1 MFQTD
6 YDMTV
11 SNEDLVV
18 LILGIIALILSFSDV
33 RSPDTL
39 AWISFPA
46 LVLVIVGWGM
56 SRFRRRPLPKQVQYT
71 KSIYLSVIKT
81 LRNYNLFSIIIQ
93 NILFLSRYIEP
104 NTEARTILLF
114 NCAALITLEFL
125 ELAGNIT
132 VTDTLRIFPVLEGED
147 EKTAKKKQF
156 QILFGRSFWIWIS
169 ITSIISIGVIF
180 LPINSAL
187 VTKDALL
194 ISLQVVALLLGVGT
208 FLLVY
213 YQTMNFDGVLRAD
226 LAIKAV
232 NYYTVIDLEE
242 KGIELL
248 ERYLREVDSYN
259 IGILSKLAGMY
270 LKRHDFDTT
279 LATTAKI
286 IEYTTE
292 HQTKTPH
299 LNSRAHLLR
308 AICFKAKE
316 NYEEAYKEVSKSL
329 VHHPENTA
337 ARKLRRTLR
346 RSLKATE
353 QIKKPKQ

>member
-18 LILGIIALILSFSDV
+18 LILGIIALILSFSDI
-33 RSPDTL
+33 RSSDTL

-46 LVLVIVGWGM
+46 LILVIVGWGI
-56 SRFRRRPLPKQVQYT
+56 SRFRLRPLPKQIQYT

-81 LRNYNLFSIIIQ
+81 LRNYSLFSIIIQ

-114 NCAALITLEFL
+114 NFAALITLEFL
-125 ELAGNIT
+125 EFAGNIT
-132 VTDTLRIFPVLEGED
+132 VTDTLRIFPLLEGED

-156 QILFGRSFWIWIS
+156 QLLFGRSFWIWIS
-169 ITSIISIGVIF
+169 ITSIISLAVIF

-194 ISLQVVALLLGVGT
+194 ISSQVVALLLGIGT
-208 FLLVY
+208 FLLIY

-226 LAIKAV
+226 LVIKAV
-232 NYYTVIDLEE
+232 NYYTVIDFEE

-259 IGILSKLAGMY
+259 IGILSKLAGIY
-270 LKRHDFDTT
+270 VKRHDFDKT

-286 IEYTTE
+286 IKYTTE
-292 HQTKTPH
+292 HQTSTPH

-316 NYEEAYKEVSKSL
+316 DYEEAYKEVTQSL

-346 RSLKATE
+346 KGLKATE
-353 QIKKPKQ
+353 QIKKSKQ